1 MKKPIVG
8 IGELL
13 WDVYPD
19 GRKVAGGAPFNFAFH
34 CHQLGHEAV
43 VVSRVGDDD
52 RGRELRNEVKRLG
65 LSDEYIQTDRDH
77 PTGTVTVSLDANKVP
92 TYTINE
98 NVAWD
103 YIEWNELLVKLAK
116 NAAAVCFGTLAQRAD
131 TSRQT
136 IEKFIRCANSGIRVF
151 DVNLRS
157 RLTLEQ
163 LIRIETTREHIEW
176 LKVNEDELR
185 TLLLKAVTDCDFPPP
200 EKPINSHNRK
210 ESLLRLWFDPGSDVR
225 KVGILTR
232 GSKSTAV
239 HDWQRTEWIP
249 AVPTNVVDTVG
260 AGDAFTAAMVC
271 LHLEGKPLREC
282 ARFANRYAAR
292 VCEHQGATPCI
303 DRAEVEAAL

>member
-1 MKKPIVG
+1 MNQPIVG

-13 WDVYPD
+13 WDIYPD

-43 VVSRVGDDD
+43 IVSRIGDDQL
-52 RGRELRNEVKRLG
+52 GREIREEVKRLG
-65 LSDEYIQTDRDH
+65 LSDEFIQTDSDH

-103 YIEWNELLVKLAK
+103 YLEPREELALLTK
-116 NAAAVCFGTLAQRAD
+116 NASAVCFGTLAQRFES
-131 TSRQT
+131 SRTTVQQFT
-136 IEKFIRCANSGIRVF
+136 RNCLGIRIF

-157 RLTLEQ
+157 ALTWE
-163 LIRIETTREHIEW
+163 IHNRIVDELKMIDW
-176 LKVNEDELR
+176 LKVNVDELV
-185 TLLLKAVTDCDFPPP
+185 TLLDGPAMIVSFD
-200 EKPINSHNRK
+200 
-210 ESLLRLWFDPGSDVR
+210 SLPKKDSPLRVLFDPLGDIR

-249 AVPTNVVDTVG
+249 AVPANVIDTVG

-271 LHLEGKPLREC
+271 LHLEGKPLRKC

-292 VCEHQGATPCI
+292 VCEHQGATPRI

>member
-1 MKKPIVG
+1 MNQPIVG

-13 WDVYPD
+13 WDIYPD
-19 GRKVAGGAPFNFAFH
+19 GRKVAGGAPFNFTFH
-34 CHQLGHEAV
+34 CHQLGHEAII
-43 VVSRVGDDD
+43 VSRVGDDQL
-52 RGRELRNEVKRLG
+52 GRELREEVKRLG
-65 LSDEYIQTDRDH
+65 LSDEFIQTDRDH

-98 NVAWD
+98 DVAWD
-103 YIEWNELLVKLAK
+103 YIEWNDQLTNLAK
-116 NAAAVCFGTLAQRAD
+116 EAAAVCFGTLAQRAK
-131 TSRQT
+131 TPRVT
-136 IEKFIRCANSGIRVF
+136 IEVFVREAYNAIRVF

-157 RLTLEQ
+157 PLTFER
-163 LIRIETTREHIEW
+163 LIRIESLREQVEW

-185 TLLLKAVTDCDFPPP
+185 TLQARLVTDCDLPPP
-200 EKPINSHNRK
+200 EMPVGLPNRK
-210 ESLLRLWFDPGSDVR
+210 ESPLRAWFDPGSDVR

-249 AVPTNVVDTVG
+249 SVPANVIDTVG

-271 LHLEGKPLREC
+271 LHLEGKPLRDC

-292 VCEHQGATPCI
+292 VCEHQGATPRI
-303 DRAEVEAAL
+303 DRAEVEAAP

>member
-1 MKKPIVG
+1 MKSPIVG

-13 WDVYPD
+13 WDLYPD

-43 VVSRVGDDD
+43 VVSRVGNDDL
-52 RGRELRNEVKRLG
+52 GQELRAEVRRLG
-65 LSDEYIQTDRDH
+65 LNDEFIQTDQEH
-77 PTGTVTVSLDANKVP
+77 STGTVTVALDAAKVP

-103 YIEWNELLVKLAK
+103 HIDWSEQLESLAK
-116 NAAAVCFGTLAQRAD
+116 SAAAVCFGTLAQRCES
-131 TSRQT
+131 SRETVEQFT
-136 IEKFIRCANSGIRVF
+136 RETSGIRVF

-157 RLTLEQ
+157 AMNHEGMLRFWDQ
-163 LIRIETTREHIEW
+163 LKVIHW
-176 LKVNEDELR
+176 LKMNDVELDEVMLSINPNLEPGTESPLR
-185 TLLLKAVTDCDFPPP
+185 AVFDA
-200 EKPINSHNRK
+200 
-210 ESLLRLWFDPGSDVR
+210 ESDHRR
-225 KVGILTR
+225 VGILTR

-249 AVPTNVVDTVG
+249 AVLANVIDTVG

-271 LHLEGKPLREC
+271 LHLEGKPLAEC

-292 VCEHQGATPCI
+292 VCEFQGGTPTI
-303 DRAEVEAAL
+303 DRAEVERIP